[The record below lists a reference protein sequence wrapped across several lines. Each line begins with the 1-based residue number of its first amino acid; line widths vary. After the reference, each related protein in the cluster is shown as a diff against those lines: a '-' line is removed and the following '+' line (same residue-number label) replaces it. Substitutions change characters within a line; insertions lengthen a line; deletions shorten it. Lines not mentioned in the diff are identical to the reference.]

1 MKKIAWGACALFVLA
16 FSPAQAADE
25 YKWIG
30 QITEDGAAL
39 SFAIPQSDASK
50 LDFHCD
56 RRTKKIVVN
65 YEHEPKDPRDGMKLT
80 LQLSRKGNAAAAN
93 VNIATTGQRLE
104 LDDKFLLQGEIRMS
118 PQLRRI
124 LSEGGTLLATVNGQ
138 TDEIPLDGAM
148 QAARRLFASCP

>member
-1 MKKIAWGACALFVLA
+1 
-16 FSPAQAADE
+16 
-25 YKWIG
+25 
-30 QITEDGAAL
+30 
-39 SFAIPQSDASK
+39 
-50 LDFHCD
+50 
-56 RRTKKIVVN
+56 
-65 YEHEPKDPRDGMKLT
+65 MKLT